1 MGKIRH
7 LLPTVLQSHKGINSE
22 KKYGRQKKG
31 IHLFSKYYF
40 SLTMYYQMC
49 SSLKSYKAKYK
60 KFLALRKGIGCNE
73 K

>member
-1 MGKIRH
+1 MGTIRH
-7 LLPTVLQSHKGINSE
+7 LLPMVLQSHKGINSE
-22 KKYGRQKKG
+22 KKNMEDKKKG
-31 IHLFSKYYF
+31 IRLFSKYYF
-40 SLTMYYQMC
+40 SLTMYQMC